1 MASFSFFVSLFERW
15 VDRIFEP
22 DDVSVSTR
30 VHLPFNWVEL
40 EGRRGTAS
48 FGTREVDRNRGA
60 QHGVLGSC
68 DVTSADAPDLCD
80 LEKKW
85 RSVEDVGERLE
96 CEQES

>member
-1 MASFSFFVSLFERW
+1 M
-15 VDRIFEP
+15 
-22 DDVSVSTR
+22 
-30 VHLPFNWVEL
+30 
-40 EGRRGTAS
+40 S
-48 FGTREVDRNRGA
+48 FGTREVGRNRGA

-68 DVTSADAPDLCD
+68 DVISADAPDLCD